1 MTQSTVSNMPL
12 VRSSTVERPKMSD
25 AAYDRL
31 RDAIVR
37 GELAPGEKIKD
48 ADLAEMLGLSRTP
61 VREALTRL
69 VESGLIESKPGVY
82 TRVSTL
88 NQDDV
93 AANLAVLKALDSLA
107 VSSAVPRLTERD
119 FHAMRQANRNFA
131 AAVQK
136 QDVSK
141 ALAADDAFHGVV
153 IDAAGNPV
161 VKRIIE
167 QLHPQLHRILYRKFS
182 GLLGGEE
189 TINHHD
195 ELIRVCEQ
203 GNAEA
208 AAIMSGEHWSHLGDL
223 ITGLFDSNELSG

>member
-1 MTQSTVSNMPL
+1 
-12 VRSSTVERPKMSD
+12 
-25 AAYDRL
+25 
-31 RDAIVR
+31 
-37 GELAPGEKIKD
+37 
-48 ADLAEMLGLSRTP
+48 
-61 VREALTRL
+61 
-69 VESGLIESKPGVY
+69 
-82 TRVSTL
+82 
-88 NQDDV
+88 
-93 AANLAVLKALDSLA
+93 
-107 VSSAVPRLTERD
+107 
-119 FHAMRQANRNFA
+119 MRQANRNFA

-195 ELIRVCEQ
+195 KLIRVCEQ

>member
-1 MTQSTVSNMPL
+1 
-12 VRSSTVERPKMSD
+12 MSD

-48 ADLAEMLGLSRTP
+48 SDLADMLGLSRTP

-88 NQDDV
+88 NQDDI

-107 VSSAVPRLTERD
+107 MDAAVPRLTDRD
-119 FHAMRQANRNFA
+119 FQVMRQANKNFA
-131 AAVQK
+131 AAVKK

-141 ALAADDAFHGVV
+141 ALAADDAFHSVI

-161 VKRIIE
+161 IKRIIE

-182 GLLGGEE
+182 GLLGGED

-195 ELIRVCEQ
+195 QLIRVCEQ
-203 GNAEA
+203 GDAEA
-208 AAIMSGEHWSHLGDL
+208 AANMSSEHWSHLGDL
-223 ITGLFDSNELSG
+223 ISGLFASNELSG

>member
-1 MTQSTVSNMPL
+1 
-12 VRSSTVERPKMSD
+12 MSD
-25 AAYDRL
+25 AAYERL

-69 VESGLIESKPGVY
+69 LESGLIESKPGVY

-88 NQDDV
+88 NQHDV
-93 AANLAVLKALDSLA
+93 AANLSVLKALDSLA
-107 VSSAVPRLTERD
+107 MQSAVPRLTERD
-119 FHAMRQANRNFA
+119 FHSMRQANRTFA
-131 AAVQK
+131 AAVQR
-136 QDVSK
+136 QDVAK
-141 ALAADDAFHGVV
+141 ALAADDAFHHV
-153 IDAAGNPV
+153 IIEAADNPV
-161 VKRIIE
+161 IARIIE

-195 ELIRVCEQ
+195 ELIKVCEQ
-203 GNAEA
+203 GDAQA
-208 AAIMSGEHWSHLGDL
+208 AAAMSGEHWSHLADL
-223 ITGLFDSNELSG
+223 ISGLFDSNELSD

>member
-1 MTQSTVSNMPL
+1 
-12 VRSSTVERPKMSD
+12 MSD

-48 ADLAEMLGLSRTP
+48 SDLAEMLGLSRTP

-69 VESGLIESKPGVY
+69 VESGLIEAKPGVY

-88 NQDDV
+88 NQDDI

-107 VSSAVPRLTERD
+107 MESAVPRLTDRD
-119 FHAMRQANRNFA
+119 LHVMRQANKNFA
-131 AAVQK
+131 AAVKK

-141 ALAADDAFHGVV
+141 ALAADDAFHSVI

-161 VKRIIE
+161 IKRIIE

-195 ELIRVCEQ
+195 QLILVCEQ
-203 GNAEA
+203 GDAEA
-208 AAIMSGEHWSHLGDL
+208 AATMSGEHWSHLGDL
-223 ITGLFDSNELSG
+223 IRGLFASNELSA

>member
-1 MTQSTVSNMPL
+1 
-12 VRSSTVERPKMSD
+12 MSD

-48 ADLAEMLGLSRTP
+48 SDLAEMLGLSRTP

-88 NQDDV
+88 NQHDV

-107 VSSAVPRLTERD
+107 MEAAVPRLTERD
-119 FHAMRQANRNFA
+119 FQVMRQANRNFA
-131 AAVQK
+131 AAVKK

-141 ALAADDAFHGVV
+141 ALAADDAFHSVI

-161 VKRIIE
+161 IKRIIE

-182 GLLGGEE
+182 GLLGGED

-195 ELIRVCEQ
+195 QLIRVCER
-203 GNAEA
+203 GDAGA
-208 AAIMSGEHWSHLGDL
+208 AANMSSEHWSHLGGL
-223 ITGLFDSNELSG
+223 ISGLFASNELSG

>member
-1 MTQSTVSNMPL
+1 MQSTVSNMPL
-12 VRSSTVERPKMSD
+12 VRQSTVDRPKMSD
-25 AAYDRL
+25 AAYERL

-69 VESGLIESKPGVY
+69 LESGLIESKPGVY

-88 NQDDV
+88 NQHDV
-93 AANLAVLKALDSLA
+93 AANLSVLKALDSLA
-107 VSSAVPRLTERD
+107 MQSAVPRLTERD
-119 FHAMRQANRNFA
+119 FHSMRQANRNFA
-131 AAVQK
+131 AAVQR

-141 ALAADDAFHGVV
+141 ALAADDAFHHV
-153 IDAAGNPV
+153 IIEAADNPV
-161 VKRIIE
+161 IARIIE

-195 ELIRVCEQ
+195 ELIKVCEQ
-203 GNAEA
+203 GDAQAA
-208 AAIMSGEHWSHLGDL
+208 AAISGEHWSHLADL
-223 ITGLFDSNELSG
+223 ISGLFDSNELSA

>member
-1 MTQSTVSNMPL
+1 MPL
-12 VRSSTVERPKMSD
+12 VRPRVVDRPKMSD

-31 RDAIVR
+31 REAIVR
-37 GELAPGEKIKD
+37 GELVPGEKIKD

-69 VESGLIESKPGVY
+69 VESGLVESKPGVY
-82 TRVSTL
+82 TRISTL

-107 VSSAVPRLTERD
+107 VESAVPKLTEKN
-119 FHAMRQANRNFA
+119 FNAMRQANRSFA
-131 AAVQK
+131 AAVQR

-141 ALAADDAFHGVV
+141 ALAADDAFHHV
-153 IDAAGNPV
+153 IIEAAGNPV
-161 VKRIIE
+161 IARVVE

-189 TINHHD
+189 TINHHA

-203 GNAEA
+203 GDAQA
-208 AAIMSGEHWSHLGDL
+208 AARMSGEHWSHLGDL
-223 ITGLFDSNELSG
+223 ISGLFDSNELTS

>member
-1 MTQSTVSNMPL
+1 
-12 VRSSTVERPKMSD
+12 MSD
-25 AAYDRL
+25 AAYERL

-48 ADLAEMLGLSRTP
+48 AELAEMLGLSRTP
-61 VREALTRL
+61 VREAITRL
-69 VESGLIESKPGVY
+69 VDSGLIESKAGVY

-88 NQDDV
+88 NQHDV
-93 AANLAVLKALDSLA
+93 AANLAVLKALDA
-107 VSSAVPRLTERD
+107 VAMAAAVPQLTERD
-119 FHAMRQANRNFA
+119 FHTMRQANRNFA
-131 AAVQK
+131 AAVKK

-161 VKRIIE
+161 IKRIIE
-167 QLHPQLHRILYRKFS
+167 QLHPQLHRILFRKFS

-189 TINHHD
+189 TITHHD

-203 GNAEA
+203 RNAEA
-208 AAIMSGEHWSHLGDL
+208 AAAMSGEHWSRLGDL
-223 ITGLFDSNELSG
+223 ISGLFASNELDG

>member
-1 MTQSTVSNMPL
+1 MQSTVCDMPL
-12 VRSSTVERPKMSD
+12 VRQSTVERPKMSE

-37 GELAPGEKIKD
+37 GELVPGEKIKD
-48 ADLAEMLGLSRTP
+48 GDLAEMLGLSRTP

-69 VESGLIESKPGVY
+69 VESGLVESKPGVY

-88 NQDDV
+88 NQHDV

-107 VSSAVPRLTERD
+107 MESAVPRLTERD
-119 FHAMRQANRNFA
+119 IQTMRQANKDFA
-131 AAVQK
+131 TAVQR

-141 ALAADDAFHGVV
+141 ALAADDAFHH
-153 IDAAGNPV
+153 IIIEAAGNPV
-161 VKRIIE
+161 IARIVE

-189 TINHHD
+189 TINHHE

-203 GNAEA
+203 GDAQA
-208 AAIMSGEHWSHLGDL
+208 AAAMSGEHWSHLGDL
-223 ITGLFDSNELSG
+223 ISGLFDSDELSS